1 MMGGGAFIRLK
12 GGQAGLESTKQ
23 AEIRPAILPKIL
35 RIAGP
40 GTQSPRQYR
49 KRDIERLYLRRFP
62 RGMANLPE
70 SSVLLFKSQF

>member
-49 KRDIERLYLRRFP
+49 KRDI
-62 RGMANLPE
+62 
-70 SSVLLFKSQF
+70 